1 MSYWRLHDGREYF
14 GNSVWVDI
22 EVAEPAHKDDA
33 SDGSLAASSVIMPP
47 VPSTGAET
55 HASAGV
61 SVGPSTTAPSSP
73 ASDDGSF
80 DSSMSLIDAPS
91 SPSID
96 AIDDD
101 EDIFQDSREIVVSPN
116 NEAPRDLE
124 YVVLYDTSSSE
135 DEQ

>member
-22 EVAEPAHKDDA
+22 EVAESTHNEDA
-33 SDGSLAASSVIMPP
+33 SEKSLAASSVIMPP
-47 VPSTGAET
+47 APSAGAET
-55 HASAGV
+55 GVSAGI
-61 SVGPSTTAPSSP
+61 SAPPSTTVLSGPP
-73 ASDDGSF
+73 SDDGSF

-91 SPSID
+91 SPSIEG
-96 AIDDD
+96 IDDD
-101 EDIFQDSREIVVSPN
+101 EDLFQDSREIVVSPID
-116 NEAPRDLE
+116 APRDIE